1 MIKVKLGWE
10 WMRFR
15 FFRNRFYSNRL
26 DKVMVA
32 SLQFKP
38 LGFEFYP
45 ATESVIIYVELVIG
59 SLMIKF
65 GK

>member
-1 MIKVKLGWE
+1 MIKVKFGWE

-15 FFRNRFYSNRL
+15 FFRNQFHSNRL
-26 DKVMVA
+26 DKVTVA
-32 SLQFKP
+32 SLQLKP

>member
-10 WMRFR
+10 WMRCG
-15 FFRNRFYSNRL
+15 FFINRFYSNRFE
-26 DKVMVA
+26 KVMVA

-38 LGFEFYP
+38 LGFELYP
-45 ATESVIIYVELVIG
+45 STESVIIYVELVIG